1 MPGLKPVDKASN
13 PGLAKLPK
21 EARNKMGYMNKGG
34 VPPTKFK
41 VCSSC
46 PSPAKCKAAGKC
58 LKKGAKKAAE
68 GMLVIPVSMTKAKP
82 KKAKKS

>member
-1 MPGLKPVDKASN
+1 MPGLKSVDKAGN
-13 PGLAKLPK
+13 PGLSKLPE
-21 EARNKMGYMNKGG
+21 EARNKMGYMAKGG
-34 VPPTKFK
+34 KATKFK

-58 LKKGAKKAAE
+58 LKKGAKKAAT